1 MLVILLIIYDLKYW
15 FIVFKIYNYI
25 KSVNIIIIVL
35 FRKFG
40 SIKLKII
47 FMKNDEE
54 NDNNKLINVEINS
67 GYVYFLFEIRFF
79 ILLLM
84 INLFFFFDSFN
95 GEIRV
100 IIFVY
105 CFLSIFLFILISF
118 FNFGFWI

>member
-1 MLVILLIIYDLKYW
+1 
-15 FIVFKIYNYI
+15 
-25 KSVNIIIIVL
+25 
-35 FRKFG
+35 
-40 SIKLKII
+40 
-47 FMKNDEE
+47 MKNDEE
-54 NDNNKLINVEINS
+54 NDSNKLINVEINS

-118 FNFGFWI
+118 FSFGF